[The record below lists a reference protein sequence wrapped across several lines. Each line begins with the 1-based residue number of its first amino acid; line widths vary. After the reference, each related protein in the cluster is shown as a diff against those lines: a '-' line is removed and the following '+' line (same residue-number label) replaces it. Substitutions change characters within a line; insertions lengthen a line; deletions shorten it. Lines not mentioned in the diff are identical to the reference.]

1 MTCLFT
7 YVTGVEA
14 NMSCDSGG
22 GSALFTTYNMEQLC
36 VKEGNEC
43 Y

>member
-7 YVTGVEA
+7 YVTGTEA
-14 NMSCDSGG
+14 NMSCDSGD
-22 GSALFTTYNMEQLC
+22 GSALFTTYNMETLC
-36 VKEGNEC
+36 VTEGIDC